1 MPEKTRQSSEGQGGS
16 NWHLKDIQ
24 KLIDLVVDRQLTEF
38 EIEGG
43 GFRIRIRR
51 GESHALASPS
61 AQAVLPGALAAGA
74 ALSPVA
80 SPNPSAPASGS
91 REPEQLPEPSSS
103 DSAEGLY
110 IIKSPIVGTFYRSPS
125 PNAEAFVK
133 PGDEVRVGQVLCII
147 EAMKLMNEIESEVNG
162 EVVRIYVESGQPVEY
177 SQSLFAIKPSHKK

>member
-1 MPEKTRQSSEGQGGS
+1 MPEKTRQGTDDQGR
-16 NWHLKDIQ
+16 NWTLKDIR

-38 EIEGG
+38 EIESD

-51 GESHALASPS
+51 GESQAVASPP
-61 AQAVLPGALAAGA
+61 AQAVLPAAPGAGA
-74 ALSPVA
+74 AVLPAAAANPATAASTPAEPV
-80 SPNPSAPASGS
+80 
-91 REPEQLPEPSSS
+91 QHPEPSSS

-125 PNAEAFVK
+125 PNAEPFVK

-162 EVVRIYVESGQPVEY
+162 EIIRVYVESGQPVEY